1 MSRRFA
7 LWLIVSIMSVA
18 VAQSAPVI
26 TGVVNAGSN
35 LAPGLPGAG
44 IAQGSIFTVY
54 GSNFGTGTCN
64 QAVAF
69 PLPTQVCGVSLT
81 VTVNG
86 TSVAPLILGVYLG
99 GQINAIL
106 PSLTPT
112 GNNGTITVSYSGQ
125 TSAPLPIQVVS
136 ATFGAFT
143 PSQTGSGQASVTYN
157 SDGSLNTIIH
167 TLHPGDIG
175 VLWGT
180 GLGPIQGSDAVVPPV
195 GNLGSPTVYVGN
207 TALTL
212 SSGLL
217 YAGRSP
223 QYPGLDQIDF
233 TVPQGVQGCYV
244 PIAVQT
250 GGVVGNVGTIAVAAA
265 GQNTCSDSVLGQ
277 DMINKLASG
286 GTVNFGYIRMESTLA
301 TIAGIATSG
310 SGSLGDD
317 AFATF
322 SSFTPQTAYYAEYG
336 VSSGYCVST
345 QYYEGAYTVLADL
358 SLFNALLNAGS
369 ALSIQGPLVAPG
381 PFGNADPP
389 YGYYDIFLSST
400 AAHYF
405 YSGDNYSVSSTGGT
419 NVGAFTA
426 SETTSIPSVS
436 FNGIVNEQP
445 VPRTSNLA
453 VQWTFSNSNLQGVPV
468 TIGGFSSSTDG
479 SLYTSFQCTAPA
491 GATSFSIPSWLLSTL
506 PPSGTQTSGSFV
518 YPLGFIWVGQYNTPK
533 TFTATG
539 LDRGVITDA
548 FFQGK
553 NVSFQ

>member
-1 MSRRFA
+1 MFRFA
-7 LWLIVSIMSVA
+7 LLLIAPMILGA
-18 VAQSAPVI
+18 VTQPAPVI
-26 TGVVNAGSN
+26 SGVQNSASN

-86 TSVAPLILGVYLG
+86 TSVAPYILGVYFG
-99 GQINAIL
+99 DQINAIL

-112 GNNGTITVSYSGQ
+112 GNNGTISVSYGGQ
-125 TSAPLPIQVVS
+125 TSATLPIQVVN
-136 ATFGAFT
+136 AAFGAFT
-143 PSQTGSGQASVTYN
+143 PSQSGSGQASVTYN

-167 TLHPGDIG
+167 TLHPGDIA

-180 GLGPIQGSDAVVPPV
+180 GLGPIQGSDAVVPTA
-195 GNLGSPTVYVGN
+195 GNVGSPTVYVGN

-212 SSGLL
+212 SSGLY

-244 PIAVQT
+244 PIAVET
-250 GGVVGNVGTIAVAAA
+250 GGVVGNVGTIAVSAA
-265 GQNTCSDSVLGQ
+265 GQNTCSDSLLGQ
-277 DMINKLASG
+277 DLVNKLAAG
-286 GTVNFGYIRMESTLA
+286 GTVNFGYIRLESTLA
-301 TIAGIATSG
+301 TVAGLATSG

-322 SSFTPQTAYYAEYG
+322 SSFTPQTAWYAEYG

-345 QYYEGAYTVLADL
+345 QYNDYAYTILADL
-358 SLFNALLNAGS
+358 SVFDALLNAGS

-381 PFGNADPP
+381 PFADVDPP
-389 YGYYDIFLSST
+389 YGYYWIGLSGT
-400 AAHYF
+400 VAHYF
-405 YSGDNYSVSSTGGT
+405 YSGDTYTVTGSGGT
-419 NVGAFTA
+419 DVGAFTA
-426 SETTSIPSVS
+426 TDTTSIPSVT
-436 FNGIVNEQP
+436 FTGIANDQP

-453 VQWTFSNSNLQGVPV
+453 VQWTFSNNNLQNVPV
-468 TIGGFSSSTDG
+468 TIGGFSASITG
-479 SLYTSFQCTAPA
+479 NLYTAFQCTAPA
-491 GATSFSIPSWLLSTL
+491 GATSFTIPSWLLSTL
-506 PPSGTQTSGSFV
+506 PPSGTETSGSFV

-533 TFTATG
+533 TFTAPG
-539 LDRGVITDA
+539 LDRGIISDA

-553 NVSFQ
+553 IVNYQ

>member
-1 MSRRFA
+1 MFRFA
-7 LWLIVSIMSVA
+7 LLLIVPMFVGA
-18 VAQSAPVI
+18 AATPVVS
-26 TGVVNAGSN
+26 GVVNAASN
-35 LAPGLPGAG
+35 LGPGLPGAG

-54 GSNFGTGTCN
+54 GSSFGTGTCN

-69 PLPTQVCGVSLT
+69 PLPTQVCGVTLT
-81 VTVNG
+81 VTVNS
-86 TSVAPLILGVYLG
+86 TSVAPLILGVYFG
-99 GQINAIL
+99 DQINAIL

-112 GNNGTITVSYSGQ
+112 GNGTITVSYGGQ
-125 TSAPLPIQVVS
+125 TSAALPIQVVS
-136 ATFGAFT
+136 GAFGAFT

-167 TLHPGDIG
+167 TLHPGDIA

-180 GLGPIQGSDAVVPPV
+180 GLGPIQGSDAVAPTAGNV
-195 GNLGSPTVYVGN
+195 GTPTVYVGN

-212 SSGLL
+212 SSGLF

-244 PIAVQT
+244 PIAVAT
-250 GGVVGNVGTIAVAAA
+250 GGVVGNIGTIAVSAA

-301 TIAGIATSG
+301 TVAGIATSG

-345 QYYEGAYTVLADL
+345 QYYDGAYTLLADL

-369 ALSIQGPLVAPG
+369 ALAIQGPLVAPG
-381 PFGNADPP
+381 PFSNADPP
-389 YGYYDIFLSST
+389 YGYYEIYLSST

-405 YSGDNYSVSSTGGT
+405 
-419 NVGAFTA
+419 
-426 SETTSIPSVS
+426 
-436 FNGIVNEQP
+436 
-445 VPRTSNLA
+445 
-453 VQWTFSNSNLQGVPV
+453 
-468 TIGGFSSSTDG
+468 
-479 SLYTSFQCTAPA
+479 C
-491 GATSFSIPSWLLSTL
+491 
-506 PPSGTQTSGSFV
+506 
-518 YPLGFIWVGQYNTPK
+518 
-533 TFTATG
+533 ATG
-539 LDRGVITDA
+539 RERIIVGDGARLLL
-548 FFQGK
+548 
-553 NVSFQ
+553 